1 MKKWM
6 SILLLAAMLLMAL
19 AACGN
24 AAPSS
29 DVALQ
34 AWKRSRTRSRPR
46 RKLRLRKRPP
56 RRRRPPRRKRPPLRK
71 RPLPRKRAPR
81 RRTVEAEEMIGSK
94 DGNSYS
100 NKTIGI
106 RAEFPDTWSV
116 LDDEQ
121 TAQVVGAVADNFSE
135 TDLADQLRQSGSLYD
150 LYAMALDQSGDNVN
164 VVIEDL
170 GVVYGLVIDEARYLE
185 LAEKQLGSTLE
196 QMGITDVKLD
206 KQNYSFA
213 GQERLSVFITGNYSG
228 VPIYE
233 RMVLIKAGSYMNVI
247 TAFSLD
253 AARLDGI
260 MGLFEAYEG

>member
-1 MKKWM
+1 
-6 SILLLAAMLLMAL
+6 
-19 AACGN
+19 
-24 AAPSS
+24 
-29 DVALQ
+29 
-34 AWKRSRTRSRPR
+34 
-46 RKLRLRKRPP
+46 
-56 RRRRPPRRKRPPLRK
+56 
-71 RPLPRKRAPR
+71 
-81 RRTVEAEEMIGSK
+81 MIGSK

-121 TAQVVGAVADNFSE
+121 TAQVVGAVADSFSE

-185 LAEKQLGSTLE
+185 LAEKQLGTTLE

-253 AARLDGI
+253 EARLEGI